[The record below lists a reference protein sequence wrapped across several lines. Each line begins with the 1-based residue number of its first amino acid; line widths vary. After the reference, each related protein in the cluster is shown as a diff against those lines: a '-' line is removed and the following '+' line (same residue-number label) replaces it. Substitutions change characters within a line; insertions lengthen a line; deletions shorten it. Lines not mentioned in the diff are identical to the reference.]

1 MKPEV
6 CVSPA
11 GKDSNCY
18 LCQSKAAVC
27 CIPRDLDDPDICPE
41 AGEWYQMG
49 LLSCWGCIRKILTM
63 LMSDPKLPEREA
75 DALEDDVRALR
86 PERLSE
92 LEHKL
97 DEIDEELRP

>member
-1 MKPEV
+1 MKAEV
-6 CVSPA
+6 CVGSA
-11 GKDSNCY
+11 GKDARCY
-18 LCQSKAAVC
+18 LCHESAAVC
-27 CIPRDLDDPDICPE
+27 CIPRDLDDPEITPE
-41 AGEWYQMG
+41 AGEWYPMG

-86 PERLSE
+86 PSRLEE